1 MKVDWK
7 VSAIDDLPHFAEEF
21 LKIISEPRCIAFKG
35 EMGAGKTT
43 FINALL
49 DKLGVKDFEG
59 SPTYAIIQEY
69 PVSKNGKI
77 YHMDCYRIKSI
88 AEAVDIGLEEI
99 LEEKSYIFIEWAEKI
114 DTLLPDDVIWVY
126 IRNNDELTRQISIEI

>member
-49 DKLGVKDFEG
+49 HKLGVKDFEG

-88 AEAVDIGLEEI
+88 SEAVDIGLEEI

-126 IRNNDELTRQISIEI
+126 IRNNDELTRQISFEI

>member
-1 MKVDWK
+1 MIELRASDLGDTHAIA
-7 VSAIDDLPHFAEEF
+7 SAIAGLVRPRDL
-21 LKIISEPRCIAFKG
+21 IILVG

-69 PVSKNGKI
+69 PVSNNGKI
-77 YHMDCYRIKSI
+77 YHLNISGDNLNVLYS
-88 AEAVDIGLEEI
+88 EE
-99 LEEKSYIFIEWAEKI
+99 
-114 DTLLPDDVIWVY
+114 TP
-126 IRNNDELTRQISIEI
+126 

>member
-126 IRNNDELTRQISIEI
+126 IRNNDELTRQISFEI

>member
-7 VSAIDDLPHFAEEF
+7 VSAIDDLPHYAEEF

-49 DKLGVKDFEG
+49 DKLGVKDIEG

-126 IRNNDELTRQISIEI
+126 IRNNDELTRQISFEI

>member
-7 VSAIDDLPHFAEEF
+7 VSAIDDLPYFAEEF

-49 DKLGVKDFEG
+49 DKLGVKDIEG

-88 AEAVDIGLEEI
+88 SEAVDIGLEEI

-114 DTLLPDDVIWVY
+114 DTLLPDDVIWAY
-126 IRNNDELTRQISIEI
+126 IRNNDELTRQISFEI

>member
-1 MKVDWK
+1 MKIDWK
-7 VSAIDDLPHFAEEF
+7 VNSIDELPHFAEEF

-69 PVSKNGKI
+69 PVSNNGKI

-99 LEEKSYIFIEWAEKI
+99 LEEKYYIFIEWAEKI
-114 DTLLPDDVIWVY
+114 VALLPNDIIWVY
-126 IRNNDELTRQISIEI
+126 IRNTDGFTRQISFEI